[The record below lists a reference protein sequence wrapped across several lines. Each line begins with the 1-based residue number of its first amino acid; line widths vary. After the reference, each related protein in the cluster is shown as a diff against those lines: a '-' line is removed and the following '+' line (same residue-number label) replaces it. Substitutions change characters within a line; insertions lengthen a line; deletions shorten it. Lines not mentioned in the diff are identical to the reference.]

1 MTPGAR
7 VQAAIELLDEIIV
20 AARDDG
26 ASADMLAKRFFA
38 QRRYAGAK
46 DRRAVREL
54 VYRVIRRSGN
64 RPVSGRAAMLGLAQD
79 EPELAALFDGAPFAP
94 PPIDPAEPMAPAALL
109 PDWLRPE
116 FTEGIGE
123 PVWAAL
129 LARAPL
135 DIRLRD
141 AAAQRAVQAEWPEAQ
156 PLSLP
161 LAMRLPAGTPVE
173 SHRLYQ
179 SGAFEI
185 QDLGSQ
191 AICAA
196 MRGLQP
202 QRIIDLCAGA
212 GGKTLAMAQ
221 MFPAAQIVAADI
233 NRTRL
238 DQLQR
243 RAHRA
248 GARNIRIILLD
259 PGQELARLSELNE
272 REGLADLLLIDAP
285 CSGTGTWRRN
295 PELRWRL
302 TPARLARVAATQ
314 ARLLDIGAQL
324 TGAGGHMLYATCS
337 LLAAEGTG
345 QIDAFLVQHP
355 QWTARPIDLPLGRAY
370 GSAMLCDPFHDGT
383 DGFYFSM
390 LRKAC

>member
-7 VQAAIELLDEIIV
+7 VQAAIDLLDRIIV
-20 AARDDG
+20 AAHDDG

-54 VYRVIRRSGN
+54 TYQAIRRSGN
-64 RPVSGRAAMLGLAQD
+64 RPVSGRAVMLGLAQD

-94 PPIDPAEPMAPAALL
+94 PPIDPSEPIAPAALL
-109 PDWLRPE
+109 PDWLKPK
-116 FTEGIGE
+116 FADGIGE

-129 LARAPL
+129 LERAPL

-141 AAAQRAVQAEWPEAQ
+141 AAAQRAVQAEWPQAL
-156 PLSLP
+156 PLGLP
-161 LAMRLPAGTPVE
+161 LAMRLPAGTPLE
-173 SHRLYQ
+173 AHPLYQ

-196 MRGLQP
+196 MHGLQP
-202 QRIIDLCAGA
+202 ERIIDLCAGA
-212 GGKTLAMAQ
+212 GGKTLAMAM
-221 MFPAAQIVAADI
+221 MFPEADIIAADI
-233 NRTRL
+233 NRARL

-243 RAHRA
+243 RAHRS
-248 GARNIRIILLD
+248 GARNIRICLLD
-259 PGQELARLSELNE
+259 PGRELAQLNDLG
-272 REGLADLLLIDAP
+272 RRADLLLIDAP

-302 TPARLARVAATQ
+302 TPARLERVVATQ
-314 ARLLDIGAQL
+314 TRLLDIGAQM
-324 TGAGGHMLYATCS
+324 TCRGGHLLYATCS
-337 LLAAEGTG
+337 LLAPEGAEQVAT
-345 QIDAFLVQHP
+345 FLAKYP
-355 QWTARPIDLPLGRAY
+355 QWMATPIDLPLGRAY